1 MKKIY
6 EKLDMFV
13 VSFEEEDILT
23 MSPGGG
29 GFDNVFD
36 DNDET
41 WDNVTF

>member
-23 MSPGGG
+23 ISPAGG

-36 DNDET
+36 DNDGT